1 MICLTNEMKHT
12 RQTDTHSNTPVSE
25 HIYSH
30 TTNRPQTPSFW
41 KGVFGGIVGSVVVI
55 ALTVFTIFGG
65 ATHLTTAFTQEEE
78 TSQSAPLTDFENTI
92 ITAVDQTKG
101 GVVSVGN
108 MQSVNMQGTN
118 PFEAMYGSQHGIE
131 LPGAEDDNLQMVSQG
146 SGVIYKIDGDT
157 AYVVTN
163 HHVVEG
169 AQGLEIRLTDGTTVE
184 GTLVGSDE
192 LSDLAVIKMD
202 AANVTT
208 TVAFADS
215 DQLQVGSL
223 AIAIGSPLSSDFA
236 TSVTQGIVSGLN
248 RSVAVD
254 LDGDQVEDW
263 NMTLLQTDAA
273 INPGNS
279 GGALINSAGQ
289 LIGIN
294 SSKFAATGVEGMG
307 FAIPAND
314 VKDIVSQLET
324 NGEVTR
330 PVLGVSTYD
339 VRVLTENSRVNILKL
354 DPEMTDG
361 VVVIEVAPN
370 SAAAQAEIQEYDVIT
385 AINGE
390 PITNNTELRQQLY
403 QYKIGDQI
411 DVTVLRNGE
420 EMTINAELTE
430 IAETTELEI
439 IGE

>member
-1 MICLTNEMKHT
+1 MNHNGQDVTNKGTKAPH
-12 RQTDTHSNTPVSE
+12 
-25 HIYSH
+25 
-30 TTNRPQTPSFW
+30 FW
-41 KGVFGGIVGSVVVI
+41 KGVFGGIVGSVLVI
-55 ALTVFTIFGG
+55 TLLAFSFFKAPNQLNTGYTQEDTTTETAALT
-65 ATHLTTAFTQEEE
+65 
-78 TSQSAPLTDFENTI
+78 DYENSI
-92 ITAVDQTKG
+92 INAVNKTKD

-108 MQSVNMQGTN
+108 MQAVNMQAIN
-118 PFEAMYGSQHGIE
+118 PFEAIYGSQSDNQYGIE
-131 LPGAEDDNLQMVSQG
+131 LPGAEEDNLQMVSQG
-146 SGVIYKIDGDT
+146 SGVIYKIDGET
-157 AYVVTN
+157 AYIVTN
-163 HHVVEG
+163 HHVVDG
-169 AQGLEIRLTDGTTVE
+169 AQALEIRLTDGTTVE

-202 AANVTT
+202 ATNVTT
-208 TVAFADS
+208 TVEFANS
-215 DQLQVGSL
+215 DALQVGSL

-254 LDGDQVEDW
+254 LDGDQMEDW

-314 VKDIVSQLET
+314 VQEISSQLET
-324 NGEVTR
+324 TGEVTR

-339 VRVLTENSRVNILKL
+339 VSVLTENSRVNILKL
-354 DPEMTDG
+354 DPEMMDG
-361 VVVIEVAPN
+361 AVVVEIAPN
-370 SAAAQAEIQEYDVIT
+370 SAAAQADIQEYDVIT

-390 PITNNTELRQQLY
+390 TITNNSELRQQLY
-403 QYKIGDQI
+403 QYQIGDQI
-411 DVTVLRNGE
+411 EVTLLRNGE
-420 EMTINAELTE
+420 EMKVTTELTE
-430 IAETTELEI
+430 IANTEQLEI

>member
-1 MICLTNEMKHT
+1 MTNEMKHN
-12 RQTDTHSNTPVSE
+12 RQEDRHSDARNNRSNTNQRTQ
-25 HIYSH
+25 H
-30 TTNRPQTPSFW
+30 PSFW

-55 ALTVFTIFGG
+55 ALTLMTVFGG
-65 ATHLTTAFTQEEE
+65 STQIMTGFTQEETSSE
-78 TSQSAPLTDFENTI
+78 TAQLTDFENTI
-92 ITAVDQTKG
+92 INAVNQTKE

-108 MQSVNMQGTN
+108 MQNVNMQQGTN
-118 PFEAMYGSQHGIE
+118 PFEAIYGAQYGIE
-131 LPGAEDDNLQMVSQG
+131 LPGTEEDNLQMVSQG
-146 SGVIYKIDGDT
+146 SGVIYRVDGDT

-163 HHVVEG
+163 HHVVDG
-169 AQGLEIRLTDGTTVE
+169 AEGLEIRLYDGTTVE
-184 GTLVGSDE
+184 GTLIGSDE
-192 LSDLAVIKMD
+192 LSDLAVISMD

-307 FAIPAND
+307 FSIPAND
-314 VKDIVSQLET
+314 VKEIATQLET

-339 VRVLTENSRVNILKL
+339 VSVLTENSRVNILNL
-354 DPEMTDG
+354 DPEMMDG
-361 VVVIEVAPN
+361 VVVVDIAPN
-370 SAAAQAEIQEYDVIT
+370 SSAAQADIQEYDVIT

-390 PITNNTELRQQLY
+390 AIANNTELRQQLY

-411 DVTVLRNGE
+411 DITILRNGE
-420 EMTINAELTE
+420 ETTITAELTE
-430 IAETTELEI
+430 IAESQELEL

>member
-1 MICLTNEMKHT
+1 MKNKQSTTNETT
-12 RQTDTHSNTPVSE
+12 RAQSPH
-25 HIYSH
+25 
-30 TTNRPQTPSFW
+30 FW
-41 KGVFGGIVGSVVVI
+41 KGVFGGIVGSVLVI
-55 ALTVFTIFGG
+55 TLLAFSVFGG
-65 ATHLTTAFTQEEE
+65 STQLTTGYTQEEA
-78 TSQSAPLTDFENTI
+78 SVQLTDFENTI
-92 ITAVDQTKG
+92 INAVDKTKD

-108 MQSVNMQGTN
+108 MQNVMTQGSN
-118 PFEAMYGSQHGIE
+118 PFEAMYGAQYGIE
-131 LPGAEDDNLQMVSQG
+131 LPGASEDNLQMVSQG
-146 SGVIYKIDGDT
+146 SGVIYKVDGET

-163 HHVVEG
+163 HHVVDG
-169 AQGLEIRLTDGTTVE
+169 AEALEIRLTDGTTVE
-184 GTLVGSDE
+184 GTLIGSDE

-208 TVAFADS
+208 TVEFANS

-279 GGALINSAGQ
+279 GGALLNSAGQ

-307 FAIPAND
+307 FSIPAND
-314 VKDIVSQLET
+314 VQEIATQLET
-324 NGEVTR
+324 TGKVTR

-339 VRVLTENSRVNILKL
+339 VSVLTENSRVNVLKL
-354 DPEMTDG
+354 DPEMMDG
-361 VVVIEVAPN
+361 VVVVEIAPD
-370 SAAAQAEIQEYDVIT
+370 SAAAQADIQAYDVIT

-390 PITNNTELRQQLY
+390 AVTDNSTLRQQLY
-403 QYKIGDQI
+403 QYKIGDKI
-411 DVTVLRNGE
+411 ELTVLRNGE
-420 EMTINAELTE
+420 ELTITAELTE
-430 IAETTELEI
+430 IAEAQTLEL

>member
-1 MICLTNEMKHT
+1 MKNKQSTTNETT
-12 RQTDTHSNTPVSE
+12 RAQSPH
-25 HIYSH
+25 
-30 TTNRPQTPSFW
+30 FW
-41 KGVFGGIVGSVVVI
+41 KGVFGGIVGSVLVI
-55 ALTVFTIFGG
+55 TLLAFSVFGG
-65 ATHLTTAFTQEEE
+65 STQLTTGYTQEEA
-78 TSQSAPLTDFENTI
+78 SVQLTDFENTI
-92 ITAVDQTKG
+92 INAVDKTKD

-108 MQSVNMQGTN
+108 MQNVMTQGSN
-118 PFEAMYGSQHGIE
+118 PFEAMYGAQYGIE
-131 LPGAEDDNLQMVSQG
+131 LPGAAEDNLQMVSQG
-146 SGVIYKIDGDT
+146 SGVIYKVDGET

-163 HHVVEG
+163 HHVVDG
-169 AQGLEIRLTDGTTVE
+169 AEALEIRLTDGTTVE
-184 GTLVGSDE
+184 GTLIGSDE

-202 AANVTT
+202 ATNVTT
-208 TVAFADS
+208 TVEFANS

-279 GGALINSAGQ
+279 GGALLNSAGQ

-307 FAIPAND
+307 FSIPAND
-314 VKDIVSQLET
+314 VQEIATQLET
-324 NGEVTR
+324 TGKVTR

-339 VRVLTENSRVNILKL
+339 VSVLTENSRVNVLKL
-354 DPEMTDG
+354 DPEMMDG
-361 VVVIEVAPN
+361 VVVVEIAPD
-370 SAAAQAEIQEYDVIT
+370 SAAAQADIQAYDVTT

-390 PITNNTELRQQLY
+390 AVTDNSTLRQQLY
-403 QYKIGDQI
+403 QYKIGDKI
-411 DVTVLRNGE
+411 ELTVLRNGE
-420 EMTINAELTE
+420 ELTITAELTE
-430 IAETTELEI
+430 IAEAQTLEL

>member
-1 MICLTNEMKHT
+1 MTNEMKHN
-12 RQTDTHSNTPVSE
+12 RQEDRHSDARNNRSNTNQRTQ
-25 HIYSH
+25 H
-30 TTNRPQTPSFW
+30 PSFW

-55 ALTVFTIFGG
+55 ALTLMTVFGG
-65 ATHLTTAFTQEEE
+65 STQIMTGFTQEETSSE
-78 TSQSAPLTDFENTI
+78 TAQLTDFENTI
-92 ITAVDQTKG
+92 INAVNQTKE

-108 MQSVNMQGTN
+108 MQNVNMQQGTN
-118 PFEAMYGSQHGIE
+118 PFEAIYGAQYGIE
-131 LPGAEDDNLQMVSQG
+131 LPGTEEDNLQMVSQG
-146 SGVIYKIDGDT
+146 SGVIYKVDGDT

-163 HHVVEG
+163 HHVVDG
-169 AQGLEIRLTDGTTVE
+169 AEGLEIRLYDGTTVE
-184 GTLVGSDE
+184 GTLIGSDE
-192 LSDLAVIKMD
+192 LSDLAVISMD

-307 FAIPAND
+307 FSIPAND
-314 VKDIVSQLET
+314 VKEIATQLET

-339 VRVLTENSRVNILKL
+339 VSVLTENSRVNILNL
-354 DPEMTDG
+354 DPEMMDG
-361 VVVIEVAPN
+361 VVVVDIAPN
-370 SAAAQAEIQEYDVIT
+370 SSAAQADIQEYDVIT

-390 PITNNTELRQQLY
+390 AIANNTELRQQLY

-411 DVTVLRNGE
+411 DITILRNGE
-420 EMTINAELTE
+420 ETTITAELTE
-430 IAETTELEI
+430 IAESQELGI

>member
-1 MICLTNEMKHT
+1 MKNKQSTTNETT
-12 RQTDTHSNTPVSE
+12 RAQSPH
-25 HIYSH
+25 
-30 TTNRPQTPSFW
+30 FW
-41 KGVFGGIVGSVVVI
+41 KGVFGGIVGSVLVI
-55 ALTVFTIFGG
+55 TLLAFSVFGG
-65 ATHLTTAFTQEEE
+65 STQLTTGYTQEEA
-78 TSQSAPLTDFENTI
+78 SVQLTDFENTI
-92 ITAVDQTKG
+92 INAVDKTKD

-108 MQSVNMQGTN
+108 MQNVMTQGSN
-118 PFEAMYGSQHGIE
+118 PFEAMYGAQYGIE
-131 LPGAEDDNLQMVSQG
+131 LPGAAEDNLQMVSQG
-146 SGVIYKIDGDT
+146 SGVIYKVDGET

-163 HHVVEG
+163 HHVVDG
-169 AQGLEIRLTDGTTVE
+169 AEALEIRLTDGTTVE
-184 GTLVGSDE
+184 GTLIGSDE

-208 TVAFADS
+208 TVEFANS

-279 GGALINSAGQ
+279 GGALLNSAGQ

-307 FAIPAND
+307 FSIPAND
-314 VKDIVSQLET
+314 VQEIATQLET
-324 NGEVTR
+324 TGKVTR

-339 VRVLTENSRVNILKL
+339 VSVLTENSRVNVLKL
-354 DPEMTDG
+354 DPEMMDG
-361 VVVIEVAPN
+361 VVVVEIAPD
-370 SAAAQAEIQEYDVIT
+370 SAAAQADIQAYDVIT

-390 PITNNTELRQQLY
+390 AVTDNSTLRQQLY
-403 QYKIGDQI
+403 QYKIGDKI
-411 DVTVLRNGE
+411 ELTVLRNGE
-420 EMTINAELTE
+420 ELTITAELTE
-430 IAETTELEI
+430 IAEAQTLEL

>member
-1 MICLTNEMKHT
+1 MKNKLSTTNETT
-12 RQTDTHSNTPVSE
+12 RAQSPH
-25 HIYSH
+25 
-30 TTNRPQTPSFW
+30 FW
-41 KGVFGGIVGSVVVI
+41 KGVFGGIVGSVLVI
-55 ALTVFTIFGG
+55 TLLAFSVFGG
-65 ATHLTTAFTQEEE
+65 STQLTTGYTQEEA
-78 TSQSAPLTDFENTI
+78 SVQLTDFENTI
-92 ITAVDQTKG
+92 INAVDKTKD

-108 MQSVNMQGTN
+108 MQNVMTQGSN
-118 PFEAMYGSQHGIE
+118 PFEAMYGAQYGIE
-131 LPGAEDDNLQMVSQG
+131 LPGASEDNLQMVSQG
-146 SGVIYKIDGDT
+146 SGVIYKVDGET

-163 HHVVEG
+163 HHVVDG
-169 AQGLEIRLTDGTTVE
+169 AEALEIRLTDGTTVE
-184 GTLVGSDE
+184 GTLIGSDE

-202 AANVTT
+202 ATNVTT
-208 TVAFADS
+208 TVEFANS

-279 GGALINSAGQ
+279 GGALLNSAGQ

-307 FAIPAND
+307 FSIPAND
-314 VKDIVSQLET
+314 VQEIATQLET
-324 NGEVTR
+324 TGKVTR

-339 VRVLTENSRVNILKL
+339 VSVLTENSRVNVLKL
-354 DPEMTDG
+354 DPEMMDG
-361 VVVIEVAPN
+361 VVVVEIAPD
-370 SAAAQAEIQEYDVIT
+370 SAAAQADIQAYDVIT

-390 PITNNTELRQQLY
+390 AVTDNSTLRQQLY
-403 QYKIGDQI
+403 QYKIGDKI
-411 DVTVLRNGE
+411 ELTVLRNGE
-420 EMTINAELTE
+420 ELTITAELTE
-430 IAETTELEI
+430 IAEAQTLEI

>member
-1 MICLTNEMKHT
+1 MKNKQSTTNETT
-12 RQTDTHSNTPVSE
+12 RAQSPH
-25 HIYSH
+25 
-30 TTNRPQTPSFW
+30 FW
-41 KGVFGGIVGSVVVI
+41 KGVFGGIVGSVLVI
-55 ALTVFTIFGG
+55 TLLAFSVFGG
-65 ATHLTTAFTQEEE
+65 STQLTTGYTQEEA
-78 TSQSAPLTDFENTI
+78 SVQLTDFENTI
-92 ITAVDQTKG
+92 INAVDKTKD

-108 MQSVNMQGTN
+108 MQNVMTQGSN
-118 PFEAMYGSQHGIE
+118 PFEAMYGAQYGIE
-131 LPGAEDDNLQMVSQG
+131 LPGAAEDNLQMVSQG
-146 SGVIYKIDGDT
+146 SGVIYKVDGET

-163 HHVVEG
+163 HHVVDG
-169 AQGLEIRLTDGTTVE
+169 AEALEIRLTDGTTVE
-184 GTLVGSDE
+184 GTLIGSDE

-202 AANVTT
+202 ATNVTT
-208 TVAFADS
+208 TVEFANS

-279 GGALINSAGQ
+279 GGALLNSAGQ

-307 FAIPAND
+307 FSIPAND
-314 VKDIVSQLET
+314 VQEIATQLET
-324 NGEVTR
+324 TGKVTR

-339 VRVLTENSRVNILKL
+339 VSVLTENSRVNVLKL
-354 DPEMTDG
+354 DPEMMDG
-361 VVVIEVAPN
+361 VVVVEIAPD
-370 SAAAQAEIQEYDVIT
+370 SAAAQADIQAYDVIT

-390 PITNNTELRQQLY
+390 AVTDNSTLRQQLY
-403 QYKIGDQI
+403 QYKIGDKI
-411 DVTVLRNGE
+411 ELTVLRNGE
-420 EMTINAELTE
+420 ELTITAELTE
-430 IAETTELEI
+430 ISEAQTLEL

>member
-1 MICLTNEMKHT
+1 MTNEMKHN
-12 RQTDTHSNTPVSE
+12 RQEDRHSDARNNRSNTNQRTQ
-25 HIYSH
+25 H
-30 TTNRPQTPSFW
+30 PSFW

-55 ALTVFTIFGG
+55 ALTLMTVFGG
-65 ATHLTTAFTQEEE
+65 STQIMTGFTQEETSSE
-78 TSQSAPLTDFENTI
+78 TAQLTDFENTI
-92 ITAVDQTKG
+92 INAVNQTKE

-108 MQSVNMQGTN
+108 MQNVNMQQGTN
-118 PFEAMYGSQHGIE
+118 PFEAIYGAQYGIE
-131 LPGAEDDNLQMVSQG
+131 LPGTEEDNLQMVSQG
-146 SGVIYKIDGDT
+146 SGVIYRVDGDT

-163 HHVVEG
+163 HHVVDG
-169 AQGLEIRLTDGTTVE
+169 AEGLEIRLYDGTTVE
-184 GTLVGSDE
+184 GTLIGSDE
-192 LSDLAVIKMD
+192 LSDLAVISMD

-307 FAIPAND
+307 FSIPAND
-314 VKDIVSQLET
+314 VKEIATQLET

-339 VRVLTENSRVNILKL
+339 VSVLTENSRVNILNL
-354 DPEMTDG
+354 DPEMMDG
-361 VVVIEVAPN
+361 VVVVDIAPN
-370 SAAAQAEIQEYDVIT
+370 SSAAQADIQEYDVIT

-390 PITNNTELRQQLY
+390 AIANNTELRQQLY

-411 DVTVLRNGE
+411 DITILRNGE
-420 EMTINAELTE
+420 ETTITAELTE
-430 IAETTELEI
+430 IAESQELEI

>member
-1 MICLTNEMKHT
+1 MKNKQSTTNETT
-12 RQTDTHSNTPVSE
+12 RAQSPH
-25 HIYSH
+25 
-30 TTNRPQTPSFW
+30 FW
-41 KGVFGGIVGSVVVI
+41 KGVFGGIVGSVLVI
-55 ALTVFTIFGG
+55 TLLAFSVFGG
-65 ATHLTTAFTQEEE
+65 STQLTTGYTQEEA
-78 TSQSAPLTDFENTI
+78 SVQLTDFENTI
-92 ITAVDQTKG
+92 INAVDKTKD

-108 MQSVNMQGTN
+108 MQNVMTQGSN
-118 PFEAMYGSQHGIE
+118 PFEAMYGAQYGIE
-131 LPGAEDDNLQMVSQG
+131 LPGAAEDNLQMVSQG
-146 SGVIYKIDGDT
+146 SGVIYKVDGET

-163 HHVVEG
+163 HHVVDG
-169 AQGLEIRLTDGTTVE
+169 AEALEIRLTDGTTVE
-184 GTLVGSDE
+184 GTLIGSDE

-202 AANVTT
+202 ATNVTT
-208 TVAFADS
+208 TVEFANS

-279 GGALINSAGQ
+279 GGALLNSAGQ

-307 FAIPAND
+307 FSIPAND
-314 VKDIVSQLET
+314 VQEIATQLET
-324 NGEVTR
+324 TGKVTR

-339 VRVLTENSRVNILKL
+339 VSVLTENSRVNVLKL
-354 DPEMTDG
+354 DPEMMDG
-361 VVVIEVAPN
+361 VVVVEIAPD
-370 SAAAQAEIQEYDVIT
+370 SAAAQADIQAYDVIT

-390 PITNNTELRQQLY
+390 AVTDNSTLRQQLY
-403 QYKIGDQI
+403 QYKIGDKI
-411 DVTVLRNGE
+411 ELTVLRNGE
-420 EMTINAELTE
+420 ELTITAELTE
-430 IAETTELEI
+430 IAEAQTLEL

>member
-1 MICLTNEMKHT
+1 MTNEMKHT
-12 RQTDTHSNTPVSE
+12 KQTDTHAPVSTRD
-25 HIYSH
+25 YSS
-30 TTNRPQTPSFW
+30 TRPQTPSFW

-55 ALTVFTIFGG
+55 VLTVFTVFGG
-65 ATHLTTAFTQEEE
+65 ASHLTTAFTQEDT
-78 TSQSAPLTDFENTI
+78 TSQTAPLTDFENTI
-92 ITAVDQTKG
+92 ISAVDQTKD

-108 MQSVNMQGTN
+108 MQSVAMQGTN
-118 PFEAMYGSQHGIE
+118 PFEAMYGAQHGIE
-131 LPGAEDDNLQMVSQG
+131 LPGAEEDNLQMVSQG

-157 AYVVTN
+157 AYIVTN
-163 HHVVEG
+163 HHVVDG
-169 AQGLEIRLTDGTTVE
+169 AQALEIRLTDGTTVE

-208 TVAFADS
+208 TVEFADS
-215 DQLQVGSL
+215 DKLQVGSQ

-314 VKDIVSQLET
+314 VQDIANQLET

-339 VRVLTENSRVNILKL
+339 VSVLTENSRVNILKL
-354 DPEMTDG
+354 DPEMMDG
-361 VVVIEVAPN
+361 VAVVEIAPN
-370 SAAAQAEIQEYDVIT
+370 SAAAKADIQEYDVIT

-390 PITNNTELRQQLY
+390 AIANNTELRQQLY
-403 QYKIGDQI
+403 RYKIGDQI
-411 DVTVLRNGE
+411 EVTVLRNGE
-420 EMTINAELTE
+420 ETTITAELTE
-430 IAETTELEI
+430 VAETTELEI

>member
-1 MICLTNEMKHT
+1 MKNKQSTTNETT
-12 RQTDTHSNTPVSE
+12 RAQSPH
-25 HIYSH
+25 
-30 TTNRPQTPSFW
+30 FW
-41 KGVFGGIVGSVVVI
+41 KGVFGGIVGSVLVI
-55 ALTVFTIFGG
+55 TLLAFSVFGG
-65 ATHLTTAFTQEEE
+65 STQLTTGYTQEEA
-78 TSQSAPLTDFENTI
+78 SVQLTDFENTI
-92 ITAVDQTKG
+92 INAVDKTKD

-108 MQSVNMQGTN
+108 MQNVMTQGSN
-118 PFEAMYGSQHGIE
+118 PFEAMYGAQYGIE
-131 LPGAEDDNLQMVSQG
+131 LPGAAEDNLQMVSQG
-146 SGVIYKIDGDT
+146 SGVIYKVDGET

-163 HHVVEG
+163 HHVVDG
-169 AQGLEIRLTDGTTVE
+169 AEALEIRLTDGTTVE
-184 GTLVGSDE
+184 GTLIGSDE

-208 TVAFADS
+208 TVEFANS

-279 GGALINSAGQ
+279 GGALLNSAGQ

-307 FAIPAND
+307 FSIPAND
-314 VKDIVSQLET
+314 VQEIATQLET
-324 NGEVTR
+324 TGKVTR

-339 VRVLTENSRVNILKL
+339 VSVLTENSRVNVLKL
-354 DPEMTDG
+354 DPEMMDG
-361 VVVIEVAPN
+361 VVVVEIAPD
-370 SAAAQAEIQEYDVIT
+370 SAAAQADIQAYDVIT

-390 PITNNTELRQQLY
+390 AVTDNSTLRQQLY
-403 QYKIGDQI
+403 QYKIGDKI
-411 DVTVLRNGE
+411 ELTVLRNGE
-420 EMTINAELTE
+420 ELTITAELTE
-430 IAETTELEI
+430 IAEAQTLEI

>member
-1 MICLTNEMKHT
+1 MKHN
-12 RQTDTHSNTPVSE
+12 RQEDRHSDARNNRSNTNQRTQ
-25 HIYSH
+25 H
-30 TTNRPQTPSFW
+30 PSFW

-55 ALTVFTIFGG
+55 ALTLMTVFGG
-65 ATHLTTAFTQEEE
+65 STQIMTGFTQEETSSE
-78 TSQSAPLTDFENTI
+78 TAQLTDFENTI
-92 ITAVDQTKG
+92 INAVNQTKE

-108 MQSVNMQGTN
+108 MQNVNMQQGTN
-118 PFEAMYGSQHGIE
+118 PFEAIYGAQYGIE
-131 LPGAEDDNLQMVSQG
+131 LPGTEEDNLQMVSQG
-146 SGVIYKIDGDT
+146 SGVIYKVDGDT

-163 HHVVEG
+163 HHVVDG
-169 AQGLEIRLTDGTTVE
+169 AEGLEIRLYDGTTVE
-184 GTLVGSDE
+184 GTLIGSDE
-192 LSDLAVIKMD
+192 LSDLAVISMD

-307 FAIPAND
+307 FSIPAND
-314 VKDIVSQLET
+314 VKEIATQLET

-330 PVLGVSTYD
+330 PALGVSTYD
-339 VRVLTENSRVNILKL
+339 VSVLTENSRVNILNL
-354 DPEMTDG
+354 DPEMMDG
-361 VVVIEVAPN
+361 VVVVDIAPN
-370 SAAAQAEIQEYDVIT
+370 SSAAQADIQEYDVIT

-390 PITNNTELRQQLY
+390 AIANNTELRQQLY

-411 DVTVLRNGE
+411 DITILRNGE
-420 EMTINAELTE
+420 ETTITAELTE
-430 IAETTELEI
+430 IAESQELEI

>member
-1 MICLTNEMKHT
+1 MKNKQSTTNETT
-12 RQTDTHSNTPVSE
+12 RAQSPH
-25 HIYSH
+25 
-30 TTNRPQTPSFW
+30 FW
-41 KGVFGGIVGSVVVI
+41 KGVFGGIVGSVLVI
-55 ALTVFTIFGG
+55 TLLAFSVFGG
-65 ATHLTTAFTQEEE
+65 STQLTTGYTQEEA
-78 TSQSAPLTDFENTI
+78 SVQLTDFENTI
-92 ITAVDQTKG
+92 INAVDKTKD

-108 MQSVNMQGTN
+108 MQNVMTQGSN
-118 PFEAMYGSQHGIE
+118 PFEAMYGAQYGIE
-131 LPGAEDDNLQMVSQG
+131 LPGASEDNLQMVSQG
-146 SGVIYKIDGDT
+146 SGVIYKVDGET

-163 HHVVEG
+163 HHVVDG
-169 AQGLEIRLTDGTTVE
+169 AEALEIRLTDGTTVE
-184 GTLVGSDE
+184 GTLIGSDE

-202 AANVTT
+202 ATNVTT
-208 TVAFADS
+208 TVEFANS

-279 GGALINSAGQ
+279 GGALLNSAGQ

-307 FAIPAND
+307 FSIPAND
-314 VKDIVSQLET
+314 VQEIATQLET
-324 NGEVTR
+324 TGKVTR

-339 VRVLTENSRVNILKL
+339 VSVLTENSRVNVLKL
-354 DPEMTDG
+354 DPEMMDG
-361 VVVIEVAPN
+361 VVVVEIAPD
-370 SAAAQAEIQEYDVIT
+370 SAAAQADIQAYDVIT

-390 PITNNTELRQQLY
+390 AVTDNSTLRQQLY
-403 QYKIGDQI
+403 QYKIGDKI
-411 DVTVLRNGE
+411 ELTVLRNGE
-420 EMTINAELTE
+420 ELTITAELTE
-430 IAETTELEI
+430 IAEAQTLEL

>member
-1 MICLTNEMKHT
+1 MKHN
-12 RQTDTHSNTPVSE
+12 RQEDRHSDARNNRSNTNQRTQ
-25 HIYSH
+25 H
-30 TTNRPQTPSFW
+30 PSFW

-55 ALTVFTIFGG
+55 ALTLMTVFGG
-65 ATHLTTAFTQEEE
+65 STQIMTGFTQEETSSE
-78 TSQSAPLTDFENTI
+78 TAQLTDFENTI
-92 ITAVDQTKG
+92 INAVNQTKE

-108 MQSVNMQGTN
+108 MQNVNMQQGTN
-118 PFEAMYGSQHGIE
+118 PFEAIYGAQYGIE
-131 LPGAEDDNLQMVSQG
+131 LPGTEEDNLQMVSQG
-146 SGVIYKIDGDT
+146 SGVIYKVDGDT

-163 HHVVEG
+163 HHVVDG
-169 AQGLEIRLTDGTTVE
+169 AEGLEIRLYDGTTVE
-184 GTLVGSDE
+184 GTLIGSDE
-192 LSDLAVIKMD
+192 LSDLAVISMD

-307 FAIPAND
+307 FSIPAND
-314 VKDIVSQLET
+314 VKEIATQLET

-339 VRVLTENSRVNILKL
+339 VSVLTENSRVNILNL
-354 DPEMTDG
+354 DPEMMDG
-361 VVVIEVAPN
+361 VVVVDIAPN
-370 SAAAQAEIQEYDVIT
+370 SSAAQADIQEYDVIT

-390 PITNNTELRQQLY
+390 AIANNTELRQQLY

-411 DVTVLRNGE
+411 DITILRNGE
-420 EMTINAELTE
+420 ETTITAELTE
-430 IAETTELEI
+430 IAESQELGI

>member
-1 MICLTNEMKHT
+1 MTNEMKHN
-12 RQTDTHSNTPVSE
+12 RQEDRHSDARNNRSNTNQRTQ
-25 HIYSH
+25 H
-30 TTNRPQTPSFW
+30 PSFW

-55 ALTVFTIFGG
+55 ALTLMTVFGG
-65 ATHLTTAFTQEEE
+65 STQIMTGFTQEETSSE
-78 TSQSAPLTDFENTI
+78 TAQLTDFENTI
-92 ITAVDQTKG
+92 INAVNQTKE

-108 MQSVNMQGTN
+108 MQNVNMQQGTN
-118 PFEAMYGSQHGIE
+118 PFEAIYGAQYGIE
-131 LPGAEDDNLQMVSQG
+131 LPGTEEDNLQMVSQG
-146 SGVIYKIDGDT
+146 SGVIYKVDGDT

-163 HHVVEG
+163 HHVVDG
-169 AQGLEIRLTDGTTVE
+169 AEGLEIRLYDGTTVE
-184 GTLVGSDE
+184 GTLIGSDE
-192 LSDLAVIKMD
+192 LSDLAVISMD

-307 FAIPAND
+307 FSIPAND
-314 VKDIVSQLET
+314 VKEIATQLET

-339 VRVLTENSRVNILKL
+339 VSVLTENSRVNILNL
-354 DPEMTDG
+354 DPEMMDG
-361 VVVIEVAPN
+361 VVVVDIAPN
-370 SAAAQAEIQEYDVIT
+370 SSAAQADIQEYDVIT

-390 PITNNTELRQQLY
+390 AIANNTELRQQLY

-411 DVTVLRNGE
+411 DITILRNGE
-420 EMTINAELTE
+420 ETTITAELTE
-430 IAETTELEI
+430 IAESQELEI

>member
-1 MICLTNEMKHT
+1 MKNKQSTTNETT
-12 RQTDTHSNTPVSE
+12 RAQSPH
-25 HIYSH
+25 
-30 TTNRPQTPSFW
+30 FW
-41 KGVFGGIVGSVVVI
+41 KGVFGGIVGSVLVI
-55 ALTVFTIFGG
+55 TLLAFSVFGG
-65 ATHLTTAFTQEEE
+65 STQLTTGYTQEEA
-78 TSQSAPLTDFENTI
+78 SVQLTDFENTI
-92 ITAVDQTKG
+92 INAVDKTKD

-108 MQSVNMQGTN
+108 MQNVMTQGSN
-118 PFEAMYGSQHGIE
+118 PFEAMYGAQYGIE
-131 LPGAEDDNLQMVSQG
+131 LPGASEDNLQMVSQG
-146 SGVIYKIDGDT
+146 SGVIYKVDGET

-163 HHVVEG
+163 HHVVDG
-169 AQGLEIRLTDGTTVE
+169 AEALEIRLTDGTTVE
-184 GTLVGSDE
+184 GTLIGSDE

-202 AANVTT
+202 ATNVTT
-208 TVAFADS
+208 TVEFANS

-279 GGALINSAGQ
+279 GGALLNSAGQ

-307 FAIPAND
+307 FSIPAND
-314 VKDIVSQLET
+314 VQEIATQLET
-324 NGEVTR
+324 TGKVTR

-339 VRVLTENSRVNILKL
+339 VSVLTENSRVNVLKL
-354 DPEMTDG
+354 DPEMMDG
-361 VVVIEVAPN
+361 VVVVEIAPD
-370 SAAAQAEIQEYDVIT
+370 SAAAQADIQAYDVIT

-390 PITNNTELRQQLY
+390 AVTDNSTLRQQLY
-403 QYKIGDQI
+403 QYKIGDKI
-411 DVTVLRNGE
+411 ELTVLRNGE
-420 EMTINAELTE
+420 ELTITAELTE
-430 IAETTELEI
+430 IAEAQTLEI

>member
-1 MICLTNEMKHT
+1 MKHN
-12 RQTDTHSNTPVSE
+12 RQEDRHSDARNNRSNTNQRTQ
-25 HIYSH
+25 H
-30 TTNRPQTPSFW
+30 PSFW

-55 ALTVFTIFGG
+55 ALTLMTVFGG
-65 ATHLTTAFTQEEE
+65 STQIMTGFTQEETSSE
-78 TSQSAPLTDFENTI
+78 TAQLTDFENTI
-92 ITAVDQTKG
+92 INAVNQTKE

-108 MQSVNMQGTN
+108 MQNVNMQQGTN
-118 PFEAMYGSQHGIE
+118 PFEAIYGAQYGIE
-131 LPGAEDDNLQMVSQG
+131 LPGTEEDNLQMVSQG
-146 SGVIYKIDGDT
+146 SGVIYKVDGDT

-163 HHVVEG
+163 HHVVDG
-169 AQGLEIRLTDGTTVE
+169 AEGLEIRLYDGTTVE
-184 GTLVGSDE
+184 GTLIGSDE
-192 LSDLAVIKMD
+192 LSDLAVISMD

-307 FAIPAND
+307 FSIPAND
-314 VKDIVSQLET
+314 VKEIATQLET

-339 VRVLTENSRVNILKL
+339 VSVLTENSRVNILNL
-354 DPEMTDG
+354 DPEMMDG
-361 VVVIEVAPN
+361 VVVVDIAPN
-370 SAAAQAEIQEYDVIT
+370 SSAAQADIQEYDVIT

-390 PITNNTELRQQLY
+390 AIANNTELRQQLY

-411 DVTVLRNGE
+411 DITILRNGE
-420 EMTINAELTE
+420 ETTITAELTE
-430 IAETTELEI
+430 IAESQELEI

>member
-1 MICLTNEMKHT
+1 MASNMNHNEQDVTNKGT
-12 RQTDTHSNTPVSE
+12 KAPN
-25 HIYSH
+25 
-30 TTNRPQTPSFW
+30 FW
-41 KGVFGGIVGSVVVI
+41 KGLFGGIVGSVLVI
-55 ALTVFTIFGG
+55 TLLAFSFFKAPNQLNIGYTQEDTTTDIAALT
-65 ATHLTTAFTQEEE
+65 
-78 TSQSAPLTDFENTI
+78 DYENSI
-92 ITAVDQTKG
+92 INAVNKTKD

-108 MQSVNMQGTN
+108 MQAVNMQAIN
-118 PFEAMYGSQHGIE
+118 PFEAIYGSQSDNQYGIE
-131 LPGAEDDNLQMVSQG
+131 LPGAEEDNLQMVSQG
-146 SGVIYKIDGDT
+146 SGVIYKIDGET
-157 AYVVTN
+157 AYIVTN
-163 HHVVEG
+163 HHVVDG
-169 AQGLEIRLTDGTTVE
+169 AQALEIRLTDGTTVE

-202 AANVTT
+202 ATNVTT
-208 TVAFADS
+208 TVEFANS
-215 DQLQVGSL
+215 DALQVGSL

-254 LDGDQVEDW
+254 LDGDQMEDW

-314 VKDIVSQLET
+314 VQEISSQLET
-324 NGEVTR
+324 TGEVTR

-339 VRVLTENSRVNILKL
+339 VSVLTENSRVNILKL
-354 DPEMTDG
+354 DPEMMDG
-361 VVVIEVAPN
+361 AVVVEIAPN
-370 SAAAQAEIQEYDVIT
+370 SAAAQADIQEYDVIT

-390 PITNNTELRQQLY
+390 TITTNSELRQQLY
-403 QYKIGDQI
+403 QYQIGDQI
-411 DVTVLRNGE
+411 EVTLLRNGE
-420 EMTINAELTE
+420 EMKVTTELTE
-430 IAETTELEI
+430 IANTEQLEI